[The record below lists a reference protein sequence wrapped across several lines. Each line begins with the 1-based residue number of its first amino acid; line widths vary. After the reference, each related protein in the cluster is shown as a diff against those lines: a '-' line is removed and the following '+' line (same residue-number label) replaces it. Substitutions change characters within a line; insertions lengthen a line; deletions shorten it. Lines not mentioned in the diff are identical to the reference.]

1 MQVSGSEHGSRVQS
15 AALQV
20 EGNDRLRQQPLTAT
34 QQAGGLSLGELGRRM
49 SRLLGVRQRSE
60 AEPLQAHSSSSSAES
75 SQRPT
80 GAPGSP
86 SVDLERIGGRRFQG
100 LNIERLLSHD
110 PSRHVTTSLEM
121 SLDRHGKLVI
131 GDNTPSALRQLLQA
145 TLGQTPRTYLAHQG
159 QPDGDQLLLDKQGN
173 LLHLQQTPAAIVVLR
188 SSRPSEAKRQLDAAN
203 NGGVAEY
210 RLQREAESILLHA
223 RPIDGGD
230 GSTRADLTISGRAH
244 LARLTG
250 IHEDAAAQRLRLHE
264 GRLYRFDVGQQAW
277 TPHPANDGTAFK
289 QLSLQADGR
298 IYALHGDHLLDL
310 SASMPR
316 MPLAARGAV
325 AFSVA
330 ADGTA
335 ALLCGKGDA
344 QRVRLVRPDLADGVQ
359 AGLAVEGREVRLQFA
374 LSDSRHD
381 HPLRLDDGNAEAT
394 AIGLADDRLFLV
406 DNQGRLYGAARP
418 TNNGALDL
426 QADALAIPGG
436 DALGSTR
443 FAEGFMQD
451 DQARLNVLIKDAKGH
466 LHSQPLGLA
475 GLPAQ
480 DGWNLSDALV
490 LDNRRGL
497 PEVVPAPANT
507 LNLGRLGHVALEGGE
522 LQRWDATAN
531 TWAATGIKGV
541 ERLQQGLDGKPY
553 ILKGGKLQKLDVTLG
568 TGRFNHDGQHAL
580 APIGQN
586 IKVATGRSL
595 PAASGLRDIA
605 LVSEKLFVALEK
617 DGCLRL
623 HHPSRPTADIPA
635 TGLDEDVQSLALD
648 RQQTLYALTRSGR
661 LFSLPRGDWQASEA
675 EGRGPTA
682 WRPCALPDE
691 QPLESIRTGPGN
703 QLLACPRAA
712 AGAQELCLD
721 NDGWQPHEPAPLT
734 PPQALRTLFERVRD
748 DSKTWKLG
756 GLTVKGSISR
766 LGRSGMEQ
774 AHRSGTGEIIRAHIF
789 KPTLETPRPL
799 KNLGYNLQH
808 RWQGREGLSAVY
820 EAESTLFDRLHSLA
834 ADDRTTTGPDL
845 KARIAGLEC
854 SASLKEAL
862 EAFRAELLRS
872 CEKNTMAL
880 GQAAGVLN
888 MHGEPREDFKPQ
900 RLGALRQK
908 LDPYSAGADLAPLL
922 RGALARVAPEG
933 DRASQLLDRFS
944 EQGVGLSYRKNE
956 IPLGRR
962 RDPGDDSALLKARL
976 ALDVVTLRELDA
988 LVHWLQTEAAP
999 LEQLPEVL
1007 STLRD
1012 QHYQEHP
1019 LKVVTDMGF
1028 RNHDSLEANY
1038 DAVKAFLNAF
1048 KKTDHAVHINLRSAF
1063 GGDSA
1068 DMAKGLKAAL
1078 KEIEGY
1084 HELQIHRGYAG
1095 RASTPTMGPGGKFTH
1110 PGGSLAANRGYSLT
1124 FQMEDDKF
1132 TKEERFLVSF
1142 IRQGGGSASLGI
1154 GLRERTLNHTHSVG
1168 ADREASLSFP
1178 LDASLRG
1185 TLSGA
1190 AQDALIFTLA
1200 PGEIDAFV
1208 DSLVEGSLNPY
1219 ELMRRGMDHEVQRG
1233 YRFSVDLDVSLSA
1246 NAGYGVNLSKLSSLF
1261 DDILRFQGGA
1271 ELTLNLLNYSQH
1283 RLASNGAVQREEGS
1297 LNRPR
1302 LFNQV
1307 RAALHLPQAHLVS
1320 SHTAPDGEFQQ
1331 IRGGLDNTVAASLE
1345 NRTAKRYKFLFKA
1358 IEPVTEAEVAKV
1370 ASGLAKAFR
1379 DKASAAALGE
1389 LAGERDIGRRLDGM
1403 SERFASREPD
1413 NDEQYAALQKLRALG
1428 DKHAATLAGHSSL
1441 GEAYFDTTYMDL
1453 GRLDQMSLLT
1463 RLSAGL
1469 NPRHARSNA
1478 EYIAGLMASDP
1489 KLDGLIKQLQGTSG
1503 TSARVRLELKDE
1515 VKAEI
1520 ERGCADGTLSEAKLI
1535 AKLQDRDNLRLK
1547 AIFLFQAADKRE
1559 GFTSPLPL
1567 LGYTSE
1573 TSLGLIRCLGRVIF
1587 DFGRDQDTPKG
1598 YTLDGDIAHYDEPTR
1613 EGIAAMKREGFDLK
1627 RP

>member
-15 AALQV
+15 TTFQV
-20 EGNDRLRQQPLTAT
+20 EGSDRLRQRPLAAT
-34 QQAGGLSLGELGRRM
+34 QQAGSLSLSELGRRM
-49 SRLLGVRQRSE
+49 GRLLCLRQRNE
-60 AEPLQAHSSSSSAES
+60 AEPLQAHSGSSSAES
-75 SQRPT
+75 SQRPI

-145 TLGQTPRTYLAHQG
+145 TLGQTPRTYLTHQG
-159 QPDGDQLLLDKQGN
+159 QPDGDQLLLDKQGC

-188 SSRPSEAKRQLDAAN
+188 SSRPSEAKRDLEAASA
-203 NGGVAEY
+203 GGVVEY
-210 RLQREAESILLHA
+210 RLQREAHGIQLHA
-223 RPIDGGD
+223 RPRAGGE
-230 GSTRADLTISGRAH
+230 GSSRTELDASGRAH
-244 LARLTG
+244 LAQLTG
-250 IHEDAAAQRLRLHE
+250 IHEDVAAQRMRLHD
-264 GRLYRFDVGQQAW
+264 GKLYRFDVEEQAW
-277 TPHPANDGTAFK
+277 ALHPANDGTPFK
-289 QLSLQADGR
+289 QLSVQADGR
-298 IYALHGDHLLDL
+298 LYALHGEHLLDL

-344 QRVRLVRPDLADGVQ
+344 QRVRLVRPDRADSVQ
-359 AGLAVEGREVRLQFA
+359 ANLAAENGQVHLQLGLA
-374 LSDSRHD
+374 DSRHD
-381 HPLRLDDGNAEAT
+381 HPLRLDGGNAEAT
-394 AIGLADDRLFLV
+394 HIGLAGDRLLLI
-406 DNQGRLYGAARP
+406 DNEGRLYSADSP

-426 QADALAIPGG
+426 QPDAAAIPGG
-436 DALGSTR
+436 EALGRTR

-451 DQARLNVLIKDAKGH
+451 DQGRLNVLIKDGKGH
-466 LHSQPLGLA
+466 VHSQPVNRPDGA
-475 GLPAQ
+475 ASG
-480 DGWNLSDALV
+480 GWNLSDALV

-497 PEVVPAPANT
+497 PEVFPAPANT
-507 LNLGRLGHVALEGGE
+507 LDLGRLGHVALEGGE

-531 TWAATGIKGV
+531 TWTATGIKGV

-568 TGRFNHDGQHAL
+568 TGRFSHDGQHAL

-605 LVSEKLFVALEK
+605 LVSEKLFVALER
-617 DGCLRL
+617 DGRLRL
-623 HHPSRPTADIPA
+623 HHPSRPNADIPM
-635 TGLDEDVQSLALD
+635 TGLDEDIQSLALD

-661 LFSLPRGDWQASEA
+661 LFSQPRADWQATQA
-675 EGRGPTA
+675 EGREPAG
-682 WRPCALPDE
+682 WQPCTLPDE

-703 QLLACPRAA
+703 RLLACPRAA

-721 NDGWQPHEPAPLT
+721 NHGWQPHEPASLT
-734 PPQALRTLFERVRD
+734 PPQALKTLFERVRD

-756 GLTVKGSISR
+756 GLTVKGSINR
-766 LGRSGMEQ
+766 LGRNGMEQ
-774 AHRSGTGEIIRAHIF
+774 AQRSGTGEFIRAHIF

-808 RWQGREGLSAVY
+808 RWQGREGLSAIY
-820 EAESTLFDRLHSLA
+820 EAEGTLFDRLHALA
-834 ADDRTTTGPDL
+834 ADDRAATGPDL

-854 SASLKEAL
+854 AASLKEAL
-862 EAFRAELLRS
+862 ETFRAELQHN
-872 CEKNTMAL
+872 CEKSAVAL

-888 MHGEPREDFKPQ
+888 MHGEPREDFKPS
-900 RLGALRQK
+900 RLAGLRQK

-933 DRASQLLDRFS
+933 DRASQLLDRFA
-944 EQGVGLSYRKNE
+944 EQGVPLSYRKSE
-956 IPLGRR
+956 MPLGRR

-976 ALDVVTLRELDA
+976 ALDVATLRELDA
-988 LVHWLQTEAAP
+988 LVHWLRVEAAP
-999 LEQLPEVL
+999 LEQLPEAL

-1012 QHYQEHP
+1012 QYYQEHP

-1048 KKTDHAVHINLRSAF
+1048 KKTDHAVHINLRGAF

-1068 DMAKGLKAAL
+1068 DMATGLKAAL

-1142 IRQGGGSASLGI
+1142 VRQGGGSANLGI
-1154 GLRERTLNHTHSVG
+1154 GLRERRLGHNHELG
-1168 ADREASLSFP
+1168 ANREASLSLP

-1208 DSLVEGSLNPY
+1208 DSLVEGTLNPY

-1233 YRFSVDLDVSLSA
+1233 YRFSLDLDLSLSA
-1246 NAGYGVNLSKLSSLF
+1246 NAGYGVNLSRLSSLF

-1271 ELTLNLLNYSQH
+1271 EVTLNLLNYSQH

-1307 RAALHLPQAHLVS
+1307 RAALHLPQAHLIS
-1320 SHTAPDGEFQQ
+1320 SHTASDGEFQQ

-1379 DKASAAALGE
+1379 DKASVSALGE
-1389 LAGERDIGRRLDGM
+1389 LAGEHDIGRRLDGM
-1403 SERFASREPD
+1403 SERFANREPD

-1428 DKHAATLAGHSSL
+1428 DKHVATLAGHSSL

-1453 GRLDQMSLLT
+1453 GRLDRMSLLT

-1469 NPRHARSNA
+1469 NPRHAQSNA
-1478 EYIAGLMASDP
+1478 EYIAGLMGRDP
-1489 KLDGLIKQLQGTSG
+1489 KLDGLIKQLQGTPG

-1515 VKAEI
+1515 IKAQI
-1520 ERGCADGTLSEAKLI
+1520 ERGCADGTLTEAKLI

-1573 TSLGLIRCLGRVIF
+1573 TSLGLVRCLGRVIF

-1613 EGIAAMKREGFDLK
+1613 KGIAAMKNEGFDLK
-1627 RP
+1627 RS